1 MTRLLLLA
9 LFLTSQT
16 AMAITNIESQ
26 RLNNTEP
33 GTSGNISFTLDGEV
47 GDSDEFTLGSAI
59 TFIRSY
65 AHDEWIVLLNRE
77 YSEIDDEV
85 NTDETL
91 LHIRH
96 LTKHNQHWGHEVFTQ
111 YEEDLFSDLAKR
123 SIFGAGVRYTLNA
136 DTKLK
141 TANHFGLGAFYEDE
155 EYADNILED
164 DEQNV
169 RLNIYWSYRNKLAD
183 NMTYTSTLY
192 FQPDVEEF
200 GDDKGLWQN
209 AVTISVT
216 STISLS
222 VIWNASYDTKAPD
235 GNEESELNYKS
246 IIIYNF

>member
-1 MTRLLLLA
+1 MTRLLLLT
-9 LFLTSQT
+9 FLLASQT
-16 AMAITNIESQ
+16 AFAITNIETQ

-33 GTSGNISFTLDGEV
+33 GTSGNISFTLDGEM
-47 GDSDEFTLGSAI
+47 GDSDEFTLGAAI

-65 AHDEWIVLLNRE
+65 TRDEWIVLLDRE

-91 LHIRH
+91 LHVRH

-123 SIFGAGVRYTLNA
+123 AILGAGVRYTLNA

-155 EYADNILED
+155 KYADNILED

-169 RLNIYWSYRNKLAD
+169 RLNLYWSYRNKLAD

-222 VIWNASYDTKAPD
+222 VLWNASYDTKAPD
-235 GNEESELNYKS
+235 GNEDSELNYKS

>member
-1 MTRLLLLA
+1 MTRLLLLT
-9 LFLTSQT
+9 FLLASQT
-16 AMAITNIESQ
+16 ALAITNIETQ

-33 GTSGNISFTLDGEV
+33 GTSGNISFTLDGEM
-47 GDSDEFTLGSAI
+47 GDSDEFTLGAAI

-65 AHDEWIVLLNRE
+65 TRDEWIVLLDRE

-91 LHIRH
+91 LHVRH

-123 SIFGAGVRYTLNA
+123 AILGAGVRYTLNA

-155 EYADNILED
+155 KYADNILED

-169 RLNIYWSYRNKLAD
+169 RLNLYWSYRNKLAD

-222 VIWNASYDTKAPD
+222 VLWNASYDTKAPD
-235 GNEESELNYKS
+235 GNEDSELNYKS

>member
-1 MTRLLLLA
+1 MTRLLLLT
-9 LFLTSQT
+9 LLLISQT
-16 AMAITNIESQ
+16 AFSITNIESQ

-65 AHDEWIVLLNRE
+65 TRDEWIVLLNRE

-96 LTKHNQHWGHEVFTQ
+96 LTKHNKHWGHEVFTQ

-155 EYADNILED
+155 EYAANILED

-169 RLNIYWSYRNKLAD
+169 RLNIYWSYRNKLAE

-235 GNEESELNYKS
+235 GDDDSELNYKS

>member
-1 MTRLLLLA
+1 MTRLLLLT
-9 LFLTSQT
+9 LLLTSQT
-16 AMAITNIESQ
+16 VFAITNIESQ

-47 GDSDEFTLGSAI
+47 GDSDELTLGSAI

-65 AHDEWIVLLNRE
+65 TRDEWIVLLNRE

-96 LTKHNQHWGHEVFTQ
+96 LTKHNEHWGHEVFTQ

-155 EYADNILED
+155 EYAASILED

-235 GNEESELNYKS
+235 GNEDTELNYKS

>member
-1 MTRLLLLA
+1 MTRLLICLLIVS
-9 LFLTSQT
+9 SQSVS
-16 AMAITNIESQ
+16 AITNIESQ
-26 RLNNTEP
+26 RLNNTSP
-33 GTSGNISFTLDGEV
+33 GTSGNISFTLDGEL

-59 TFIRSY
+59 TFIQSY
-65 AHDEWIVLLNRE
+65 ARDEWIVLLDRE
-77 YSEIDDEV
+77 YSEVDDEV
-85 NTDETL
+85 NTDESL

-96 LTKHNQHWGHEVFTQ
+96 LTKHDEHWGHEVFTQ

-123 SIFGAGVRYTLNA
+123 IIFGAGARYTLNA

-155 EYADNILED
+155 EYASNIVEEN
-164 DEQNV
+164 EQNV
-169 RLNIYWSYRNKLAD
+169 RLNLYWSYRNKLAD

-192 FQPDVEEF
+192 FQPDVEDF
-200 GDDKGLWQN
+200 ADDKGLWQN

-235 GNEESELNYKS
+235 GDEDSELNYKS